1 MVTSA
6 NVWDMIDS
14 YCTTNNKC
22 IIKFNN
28 SKIASASASK
38 QAEVWTW
45 YANFAEDFTSLRRDA
60 GSRRQNDVTGIP
72 REMDNLKS
80 AGNLKFEDINIDE
93 YLDDKIIQNTK
104 MTNSIKSTL
113 SRLDNVYGKPKS
125 YTGVI
130 SEINSSEEEKWAS
143 NTIKKET

>member
-45 YANFAEDFTSLRRDA
+45 YASFAEDSVLDMMKTLGTWDMVIETNQDQAISNATAWFPAKEDCPNKDEDYYWECHVIGEDGDFCWKNADAVPAKTS
-60 GSRRQNDVTGIP
+60 
-72 REMDNLKS
+72 
-80 AGNLKFEDINIDE
+80 
-93 YLDDKIIQNTK
+93 
-104 MTNSIKSTL
+104 
-113 SRLDNVYGKPKS
+113 
-125 YTGVI
+125 
-130 SEINSSEEEKWAS
+130 
-143 NTIKKET
+143 

>member
-45 YANFAEDFTSLRRDA
+45 YANFAEDSVLDMMKTLGTWDMVIESNEDQAIANATSLLA
-60 GSRRQNDVTGIP
+60 SGGSSITPHLFLRIIDRINNDVAIFSHHET
-72 REMDNLKS
+72 
-80 AGNLKFEDINIDE
+80 NIFFV
-93 YLDDKIIQNTK
+93 YHKI
-104 MTNSIKSTL
+104 
-113 SRLDNVYGKPKS
+113 RF
-125 YTGVI
+125 
-130 SEINSSEEEKWAS
+130 
-143 NTIKKET
+143 

>member
-45 YANFAEDFTSLRRDA
+45 YANFTEDSVLDMMKTLGTWDMVCLLYTSPSPRDQR
-60 GSRRQNDVTGIP
+60 GSRMP
-72 REMDNLKS
+72 
-80 AGNLKFEDINIDE
+80 A
-93 YLDDKIIQNTK
+93 
-104 MTNSIKSTL
+104 
-113 SRLDNVYGKPKS
+113 
-125 YTGVI
+125 
-130 SEINSSEEEKWAS
+130 WA
-143 NTIKKET
+143 

>member
-14 YCTTNNKC
+14 YCTINNKC

-45 YANFAEDFTSLRRDA
+45 YANFAEDSVLDMMKTLGTWDMVIELNEDQAIANATAWFPAKEDCPNKDEDYYWECHVIGPDGDFCWKNADA
-60 GSRRQNDVTGIP
+60 VP
-72 REMDNLKS
+72 AKS
-80 AGNLKFEDINIDE
+80 
-93 YLDDKIIQNTK
+93 
-104 MTNSIKSTL
+104 S
-113 SRLDNVYGKPKS
+113 
-125 YTGVI
+125 
-130 SEINSSEEEKWAS
+130 
-143 NTIKKET
+143 

>member
-45 YANFAEDFTSLRRDA
+45 YANFAEDSVLDMMKTLGTWDMVIES
-60 GSRRQNDVTGIP
+60 N
-72 REMDNLKS
+72 
-80 AGNLKFEDINIDE
+80 EDQAIANA
-93 YLDDKIIQNTK
+93 L
-104 MTNSIKSTL
+104 
-113 SRLDNVYGKPKS
+113 
-125 YTGVI
+125 
-130 SEINSSEEEKWAS
+130 EKEKV
-143 NTIKKET
+143 NMQK

>member
-45 YANFAEDFTSLRRDA
+45 YANFAEDSVLDMMKTLGTWDMVIELNEDQAIANATAWFPAKEDCPNKDEDYYWECHVIDATGDFCWKNADSVPAKTS
-60 GSRRQNDVTGIP
+60 
-72 REMDNLKS
+72 
-80 AGNLKFEDINIDE
+80 
-93 YLDDKIIQNTK
+93 
-104 MTNSIKSTL
+104 
-113 SRLDNVYGKPKS
+113 
-125 YTGVI
+125 
-130 SEINSSEEEKWAS
+130 
-143 NTIKKET
+143 

>member
-45 YANFAEDFTSLRRDA
+45 YANFAEDSVLDMMKTP
-60 GSRRQNDVTGIP
+60 QQ
-72 REMDNLKS
+72 REYEEKMIDM
-80 AGNLKFEDINIDE
+80 FIDE
-93 YLDDKIIQNTK
+93 LNKK
-104 MTNSIKSTL
+104 
-113 SRLDNVYGKPKS
+113 GKENNES
-125 YTGVI
+125 
-130 SEINSSEEEKWAS
+130 
-143 NTIKKET
+143 

>member
-14 YCTTNNKC
+14 YCTTNSKC

-45 YANFAEDFTSLRRDA
+45 YANLAEDSVLDMMKTLGTWDMVIESNEDQAIANATSWFPPKESCPNKD
-60 GSRRQNDVTGIP
+60 
-72 REMDNLKS
+72 
-80 AGNLKFEDINIDE
+80 EDYYWE
-93 YLDDKIIQNTK
+93 CH
-104 MTNSIKSTL
+104 
-113 SRLDNVYGKPKS
+113 
-125 YTGVI
+125 VI
-130 SEINSSEEEKWAS
+130 GADGDFCWKNADSVPAKTS
-143 NTIKKET
+143 